1 MATDATDMATAIQ
14 AGIQAGIQ
22 AAMASMKPPSVAVE
36 QTSIDTYQP
45 SEVTVRFRKWTAFN
59 GTAYMRGQQA
69 GFPRSQVAD
78 LERRGIV
85 EIMQVAE
92 RDIAPGM
99 RRSVTK

>member
-1 MATDATDMATAIQ
+1 VSEITELTSAIAGMARPVAAPIQ
-14 AGIQAGIQ
+14 
-22 AAMASMKPPSVAVE
+22 
-36 QTSIDTYQP
+36 QTSIDEYVP

-69 GFPRSQVAD
+69 GFPRAQIAE

-85 EIMQVAE
+85 EVVQATA
-92 RDIAPGM
+92 RDAAPGL